1 MVSSNYGTIFIISTL
16 LKDLTIEQFLMQHFS
31 DRKKASIMSSFSAIY
46 DALQVRSD
54 AIYDAANS
62 RTAAIFNVS

>member
-1 MVSSNYGTIFIISTL
+1 
-16 LKDLTIEQFLMQHFS
+16 MQHFS

-62 RTAAIFNVS
+62 RTAAIFNVSKFYFQFRKSISLKKFH